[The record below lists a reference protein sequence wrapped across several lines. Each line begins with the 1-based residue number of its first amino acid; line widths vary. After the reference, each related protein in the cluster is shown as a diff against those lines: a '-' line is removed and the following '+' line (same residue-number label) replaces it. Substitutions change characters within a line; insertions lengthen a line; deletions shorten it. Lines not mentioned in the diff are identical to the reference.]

1 MNEIYLR
8 RRSRLHVHPGA
19 GGVTPQQMATMLKEL
34 EPLGFVLADEV
45 VSRLST
51 LTPEEVARLLRDAT
65 QEMRKLVGAHRQ
77 HVPLHPGFPTQ
88 VMALTEAQ
96 LYLDA
101 VSHYVSLRRL
111 PATDEQRPPLLHNRS
126 PRVVE
131 LGSVEDFESICT
143 RLAGSAASL
152 SVQDQADL
160 TWFVRQYRA
169 DVFRLLPVKFPF
181 KENLALLG
189 AQLVLHVGED
199 ERTQRFVETH
209 FRTATDVLRLAAGLS
224 GGDVS
229 LAAPSR
235 FARFPR
241 RQRRLLLALLEG
253 CGGLTEDMRRRV
265 EQFKRLG
272 ERLHPGEHAE
282 RYPKTAAAFTVIRD
296 GLPFT
301 SFNSRVEL
309 ALITG
314 DVAGAAQA
322 LETRPGEYARRLD
335 VLLRKSGEPEAL
347 LKRFAELAPRV
358 STAVLL
364 QVLAHFKV
372 RAEKWRLRVFFPK
385 GDVAKVFALR
395 DRRAAID
402 ERIAQQV
409 VQGCEEALLA
419 RFAQLPP
426 LGRCYVDPALASY
439 VVPLAQRAASK
450 TLRTFARGSRI
461 PVPDGG
467 FIRLFLWWMNGRSR
481 VDIDLSVVLY
491 GDNYRYMDTV
501 AFYNLRSWG
510 AHHSG
515 DIVDAPKGAAEF
527 IDLDLQ
533 MLRARGVRFV
543 VMCVNS
549 YSGQAYCDLPE
560 CFAGWMSRTNLNSG
574 EPFEARTVVDRVDLA
589 SDAHISLP
597 LVLDL
602 QRREVLWADIALQEH
617 PRFANSVAS
626 NLAGVSLMLRALH
639 EMVKPDMHTLLSLHA
654 RARGTIVDSPEGADA
669 CFGTTHGCTV
679 TPLDGDLIRSDFVQ

>member
-1 MNEIYLR
+1 MNEMYLR
-8 RRSRLHVHPGA
+8 RRSRLHVRPGT
-19 GGVTPQQMATMLKEL
+19 GGVTPQQMATMLKEI
-34 EPLGFVLADEV
+34 EPLGYVLADDLI
-45 VSRLST
+45 SRLST
-51 LTPEEVARLLRDAT
+51 LTAEDASRLLRDAT

-77 HVPLHPGFPTQ
+77 HLPLHPGFPTQ
-88 VMALTEAQ
+88 VMTLTEAQ
-96 LYLDA
+96 LYLNA
-101 VSHYVSLRRL
+101 VSHYVSLRRM
-111 PATDEQRPPLLHNRS
+111 PATEGQRPPLLHNRS

-131 LGSVEDFESICT
+131 LGSAEDFEVICT

-152 SVQDQADL
+152 SAQDQADL

-169 DVFRLLPVKFPF
+169 DVFRLLPAKFPF

-189 AQLVLHVGED
+189 AQLVLHVGDD
-199 ERTQRFVETH
+199 ERTQHFVETH

-229 LAAPSR
+229 LATPAR
-235 FARFPR
+235 FTRFPR

-282 RYPKTAAAFTVIRD
+282 RYPKTVTAFAVIRD

-301 SFNSRVEL
+301 GFNSRVEQ
-309 ALITG
+309 ALTAG

-322 LETRPGEYARRLD
+322 LEARPGEYARRLD
-335 VLLRKSGEPEAL
+335 VLLRKSGQPEAL
-347 LKRFAELAPRV
+347 LTRFSDLAPRV

-372 RAEKWRLRVFFPK
+372 RAEKGRLRVFFPK
-385 GDVAKVFALR
+385 GEVAKVFALK

-402 ERIAQQV
+402 ERIAQRV

-439 VVPLAQRAASK
+439 VVPLTQRAASK
-450 TLRTFARGSRI
+450 SLRTFARGSRI
-461 PVPDGG
+461 PVPESG

-491 GDNYRYMDTV
+491 GDDYRYMDTV

-515 DIVDAPKGAAEF
+515 DIVDAPQGAAEF

-533 MLRARGVRFV
+533 MLRSRGVRFV
-543 VMCVNS
+543 MMCVNS

-560 CFAGWMSRTNLNSG
+560 CFAGWMLRANLNSG

-617 PRFANSVAS
+617 PRFANSVAG

-639 EMVKPDMHTLLSLHA
+639 EMVKPDMHTLMSLHA
-654 RARGTIVDSPEGADA
+654 RARGTLTDNPGSADTRFGA
-669 CFGTTHGCTV
+669 TQGCTV
-679 TPLDGDLIRSDFVQ
+679 TPLDGDLIRSDYLQ

>member
-8 RRSRLHVHPGA
+8 RRSRLHVRPGA
-19 GGVTPQQMATMLKEL
+19 GGVTPQQMATMLKEI

-51 LTPEEVARLLRDAT
+51 LTAEEAARLLRDAT

-88 VMALTEAQ
+88 VMTLTEAQ
-96 LYLDA
+96 LYLNA
-101 VSHYVSLRRL
+101 VSHYVSLRRM
-111 PATDEQRPPLLHNRS
+111 PSTEDQRPPLLHNRS

-131 LGSVEDFESICT
+131 LGSAEDFEVICT

-152 SVQDQADL
+152 SAQDQADL

-169 DVFRLLPVKFPF
+169 DVFRLLPAKFPF

-199 ERTQRFVETH
+199 ERTQHFVETH

-265 EQFKRLG
+265 EEFKRLG

-301 SFNSRVEL
+301 SFNSRVEQ

-314 DVAGAAQA
+314 DVTGAAQA
-322 LETRPGEYARRLD
+322 LEARPGEYARRLD

-372 RAEKWRLRVFFPK
+372 RAEKGRLRVFFPK
-385 GDVAKVFALR
+385 GEVAKVFALR

-402 ERIAQQV
+402 ERVARRV
-409 VQGCEEALLA
+409 VRGCEEALMA
-419 RFAQLPP
+419 RFAHLPP
-426 LGRCYVDPALASY
+426 LGSCYVDPMLASY

-461 PVPDGG
+461 PVPEGG

-491 GDNYRYMDTV
+491 GDDYRYMDTV

-533 MLRARGVRFV
+533 MLRDRGVRFV
-543 VMCVNS
+543 MMCINS

-560 CFAGWMSRTNLNSG
+560 CFAGWMLRSNLNSG

-589 SDAHISLP
+589 SDTIISLP

-617 PRFANSVAS
+617 PRFANSVAG

-654 RARGTIVDSPEGADA
+654 RARGTIVDSPEDADVR
-669 CFGTTHGCTV
+669 FGTTHGCTV
-679 TPLDGDLIRSDFVQ
+679 TPLDGDLIRSDYVQ

>member
-8 RRSRLHVHPGA
+8 RRSRLHVRPGT
-19 GGVTPQQMATMLKEL
+19 GGVTPQQIATMLKEI
-34 EPLGFVLADEV
+34 EALGFVLSDEV
-45 VSRLST
+45 VSRLSS
-51 LTPEEVARLLRDAT
+51 LSPEDAARLLRDTT
-65 QEMRKLVGAHRQ
+65 QAMRKLLGAHRQ
-77 HVPLHPGFPTQ
+77 HDPLYPGFPTQ

-96 LYLDA
+96 LYLNA
-101 VSHYVSLRRL
+101 LSHYVSLRRM
-111 PATDEQRPPLLHNRS
+111 PATDEQRPPMLHNRY
-126 PRVVE
+126 PRIVE
-131 LGSVEDFESICT
+131 LGSVEDFEAIFT

-152 SVQDQADL
+152 STQDQADL

-169 DVFRLLPVKFPF
+169 DVFRLLPAKFPF

-199 ERTQRFVETH
+199 ERTQRFAETN
-209 FRTATDVLRLAAGLS
+209 FRTATDVLRLAVGLS

-229 LAAPSR
+229 LAASTR

-241 RQRRLLLALLEG
+241 RQRRLLLTLMEV

-265 EQFKRLG
+265 EPFKRLG
-272 ERLHPGEHAE
+272 ERLHPREHAE
-282 RYPKTAAAFTVIRD
+282 RYPKTAAAFAVIRD
-296 GLPFT
+296 GLSFV
-301 SFNSRVEL
+301 SFNSRVEQAL
-309 ALITG
+309 ATG

-322 LETRPGEYARRLD
+322 LEARPGEYARRLD
-335 VLLRKSGEPEAL
+335 VLLRKSSEPEAL
-347 LKRFAELAPRV
+347 LTRFGELAPRV

-364 QVLAHFKV
+364 QVLAHFKA
-372 RAEKWRLRVFFPK
+372 RAEQGRLRVFFPK
-385 GDVAKVFALR
+385 GEIAKVFALR
-395 DRRAAID
+395 DRRVAID
-402 ERIAQQV
+402 AHIAQQV

-419 RFAQLPP
+419 RFAELPP
-426 LGRCYVDPALASY
+426 LGRCYVDPALSSY

-461 PVPDGG
+461 PMPEDG
-467 FIRLFLWWMNGRSR
+467 FVRLFLWWMNGRSR

-491 GDNYRYMDTV
+491 GDDYRYLDTI

-543 VMCVNS
+543 MMCVNS

-589 SDAHISLP
+589 SDTQISLP

-602 QRREVLWADIALQEH
+602 QRREVLWADIALKDH
-617 PRFANSVAS
+617 PRFANSVAG

-639 EMVKPDMHTLLSLHA
+639 EMVKPDLHTLLSLHA
-654 RARGTIVDSPEGADA
+654 RARGSLVADPA
-669 CFGTTHGCTV
+669 TAETHFGTARGCTV
-679 TPLDGDLIRSDFVQ
+679 TPLDGDALRAHYLQ

>member
-8 RRSRLHVHPGA
+8 RRSRFHVRPGT
-19 GGVTPQQMATMLKEL
+19 GGVTPQQIATMLKEI
-34 EPLGFVLADEV
+34 EALGFVLADEL

-51 LTPEEVARLLRDAT
+51 LSTEDAARQLRDTT
-65 QEMRKLVGAHRQ
+65 QDMRKLLGAHRQ
-77 HVPLHPGFPTQ
+77 HEPLYPGFPTQ
-88 VMALTEAQ
+88 VMALAEAQ
-96 LYLDA
+96 LYLNA
-101 VSHYVSLRRL
+101 LSHYVSLRRM
-111 PATDEQRPPLLHNRS
+111 PPTDEQRHPLLHNRY
-126 PRVVE
+126 PRIVE
-131 LGSVEDFESICT
+131 LGSVEDFEAIFT

-152 SVQDQADL
+152 SAQDQTDL

-169 DVFRLLPVKFPF
+169 DVFRLLPAKFPF
-181 KENLALLG
+181 KENLAFLG

-199 ERTQRFVETH
+199 ERTQHFVEMN
-209 FRTATDVLRLAAGLS
+209 FRTATDVLRLAVGLS

-229 LAAPSR
+229 LAASTR

-241 RQRRLLLALLEG
+241 RQRRQLLALMEG

-265 EQFKRLG
+265 EPFKRLG
-272 ERLHPGEHAE
+272 ERLHPREHTE
-282 RYPKTAAAFTVIRD
+282 RYPKTAAAFAVIRD
-296 GLPFT
+296 GLPFV
-301 SFNSRVEL
+301 SFNSRVEQAL
-309 ALITG
+309 ATG
-314 DVAGAAQA
+314 DLAGAAQA
-322 LETRPGEYARRLD
+322 LEAHPGEYARRLD

-347 LKRFAELAPRV
+347 LTRFAELAPRV

-364 QVLAHFKV
+364 QVLAHFKA
-372 RAEKWRLRVFFPK
+372 RSEQGRLRVFFPK
-385 GDVAKVFALR
+385 GEVAKVFALR
-395 DRRAAID
+395 DRRVAID
-402 ERIAQQV
+402 ARVAQQV
-409 VQGCEEALLA
+409 VQGCEQALLA
-419 RFAQLPP
+419 RFAELPP
-426 LGRCYVDPALASY
+426 LGRCYVDPALSSY

-461 PVPDGG
+461 PMPEGG
-467 FIRLFLWWMNGRSR
+467 FVRLFLWWMNGRSR

-491 GDNYRYMDTV
+491 GDDYRYLDTI

-543 VMCVNS
+543 MMCVNS

-560 CFAGWMSRTNLNSG
+560 CFAGWMSRTNLDSG

-589 SDAHISLP
+589 SDAQISLP

-602 QRREVLWADIALQEH
+602 QRRAVLWADIALKDH
-617 PRFANSVAS
+617 PRFANSVAG
-626 NLAGVSLMLRALH
+626 NLAGVSLMLRALQ
-639 EMVKPDMHTLLSLHA
+639 EMVKPDLHTLLSLHA
-654 RARGTIVDSPEGADA
+654 RARGSLVAEPATAETH
-669 CFGTTHGCTV
+669 FGTTRGCTV
-679 TPLDGDLIRSDFVQ
+679 TPLDGDALRAHYLQ

>member
-8 RRSRLHVHPGA
+8 RRLRLHVRPGT
-19 GGVTPQQMATMLKEL
+19 GGVTPQQIATMLKEI
-34 EPLGFVLADEV
+34 EALGFALADEV
-45 VSRLST
+45 VSRLSS
-51 LTPEEVARLLRDAT
+51 LSSEDAARLLRDTT
-65 QEMRKLVGAHRQ
+65 QEMRKLLGAHRQ
-77 HVPLHPGFPTQ
+77 HEPLYPGFPTQ

-96 LYLDA
+96 LYLNA
-101 VSHYVSLRRL
+101 LSHYVSLRRM
-111 PATDEQRPPLLHNRS
+111 PATDEQRQPLLHNRY
-126 PRVVE
+126 PRIVE
-131 LGSVEDFESICT
+131 LGSVEDFEAIFS

-152 SVQDQADL
+152 SAQDQTDL

-169 DVFRLLPVKFPF
+169 DVFRLLPAKFPF

-189 AQLVLHVGED
+189 AQLVLHVGDD
-199 ERTQRFVETH
+199 ERTQRFVETN
-209 FRTATDVLRLAAGLS
+209 FRTATDVLRLAVGLS

-229 LAAPSR
+229 LAASTR
-235 FARFPR
+235 FAGFPR
-241 RQRRLLLALLEG
+241 RQRRLLLALMEG
-253 CGGLTEDMRRRV
+253 CTGLTEDMRRRV
-265 EQFKRLG
+265 EPFKRLG
-272 ERLHPGEHAE
+272 ERLHPREYAE
-282 RYPKTAAAFTVIRD
+282 RYPKTAAAFSVIRD
-296 GLPFT
+296 GLPFM
-301 SFNSRVEL
+301 SFNSRVEQAL
-309 ALITG
+309 ATG

-322 LETRPGEYARRLD
+322 LEARPGEYARRLD
-335 VLLRKSGEPEAL
+335 VLLRKSGEPKAL
-347 LKRFAELAPRV
+347 LTRFAELAPRV

-364 QVLAHFKV
+364 QVLAHFKA
-372 RAEKWRLRVFFPK
+372 RAEQGRLRVFFPK
-385 GDVAKVFALR
+385 GEVAKVFALR
-395 DRRAAID
+395 DRRVAID
-402 ERIAQQV
+402 AHVAQQV

-419 RFAQLPP
+419 RFAELPP
-426 LGRCYVDPALASY
+426 LGRCYVDPALSSY

-461 PVPDGG
+461 PMPEGG
-467 FIRLFLWWMNGRSR
+467 FVRLFLWWMNGRSR

-491 GDNYRYMDTV
+491 GDDYRYVDTI

-543 VMCVNS
+543 MMCVNS

-574 EPFEARTVVDRVDLA
+574 ESFEARTVVDRVDLA
-589 SDAHISLP
+589 SDAQISLP

-602 QRREVLWADIALQEH
+602 QRREVLWADIALKDH
-617 PRFANSVAS
+617 PRFANSVAG

-639 EMVKPDMHTLLSLHA
+639 EMVKPDLHTLLSLHA
-654 RARGTIVDSPEGADA
+654 RARGSLVADPA
-669 CFGTTHGCTV
+669 TAETHFGTARGCTL
-679 TPLDGDLIRSDFVQ
+679 TPLDGDALRAHYLQ